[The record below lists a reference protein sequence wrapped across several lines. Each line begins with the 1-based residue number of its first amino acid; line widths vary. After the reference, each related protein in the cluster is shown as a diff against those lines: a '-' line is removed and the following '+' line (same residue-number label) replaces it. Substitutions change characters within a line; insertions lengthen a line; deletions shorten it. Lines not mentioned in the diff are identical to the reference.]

1 MTHAQAAGTP
11 VQVKPPKPSAW
22 APFGH
27 SAFAVL
33 WTATVLSNVGTWMH
47 DVGAGWLMT
56 ELSPSP
62 FVVAAVQAATTLPIF
77 LFALLAG
84 AVADIVDRRKLLI
97 GINIAMALVAAA
109 LALLVSL
116 DLMTPLGLIL
126 FTFLLGTGAALMAPA
141 WQAIVPSLVPRS
153 ELGPAIA
160 LNSMGINVSRAI
172 GPALAGFLIVAL
184 GLAAPFALNALSF
197 LGIIAALLWWRPPPR
212 PARDLPPEHVA
223 SAVRAGLRYAWN
235 SAPLKATLI
244 RAGSF
249 FAFASAYWAMLPLIA
264 RQVLEGGPTLYGLL
278 LASVGAGAVGGAL
291 VLPGIKRKLGA
302 DRTVAAGTLG
312 TAIVLLLFALVPN
325 PLVAGLAS
333 ALAGLS
339 WIAVLSSLH
348 VSAQTALPD
357 WVRARGLS
365 IFLTVFFGA
374 MSGGSLLWGQ
384 VASLAGIPVA
394 LIVAAAGAA
403 LFIPLTWRA
412 KLSQGEAMDLAPSM
426 HWPAPVVAEDE
437 PGERGPVMIQI
448 AYDVGEANRTT
459 FIELMQQLA
468 AARRRNGAYHWNL
481 MQDGEQLER
490 FLETWIEASWTEH
503 LRHHERVT
511 GADKALQEKVH
522 GLLLEGRAPQV
533 THLLSPAQDGHERS
547 TANRSEEE
555 GDAE

>member
-1 MTHAQAAGTP
+1 MAVSTASGQPGAP
-11 VQVKPPKPSAW
+11 VSAW

-97 GINIAMALVAAA
+97 GVNAAMGVTAGA

-116 DLMTPLGLIL
+116 DLMTPLGLIV
-126 FTFLLGTGAALMAPA
+126 FTFLLGTGAAFMAPA

-212 PARDLPPEHVA
+212 PARDLPPEHVV

-235 SAPLKATLI
+235 SAPLKATLV
-244 RAGSF
+244 RAAGF
-249 FAFASAYWAMLPLIA
+249 FVFASAYWAMLPLIT
-264 RQVLEGGPTLYGLL
+264 RQVLDGGPTLYGLL
-278 LASVGAGAVGGAL
+278 LACVGGGAVAGAL
-291 VLPGIKRKLGA
+291 VLPRIKRKLGA
-302 DRTVAAGTLG
+302 DRTVAAGSFG
-312 TAIVLLLFALVPN
+312 TALVLLLFALVPN

-374 MSGGSLLWGQ
+374 MAAGSLVWGQ

-394 LIVAAAGAA
+394 LIVAAAGVA

-412 KLSQGEAMDLAPSM
+412 KLSQGEALDLAPSM
-426 HWPAPVVAEDE
+426 HWPAPVVAEQE

-448 AYDVGEANRTT
+448 AYEVAESDRPAFVA
-459 FIELMQQLA
+459 LMQRLA
-468 AARRRNGAYHWNL
+468 DARRRNGAYHWNL
-481 MQDGEQLER
+481 MQEAERPER

-511 GADKALQEKVH
+511 GADKALQEQVRE
-522 GLLLEGRAPQV
+522 LLQKGAVPQV
-533 THLLSPAQDGHERS
+533 THLLSPAPAGPEGEAPGDGKAGEK
-547 TANRSEEE
+547 TE
-555 GDAE
+555 